1 MMWYLT
7 HSIGQSKLQ
16 RQSGFKESKKMDSI
30 SLWEELQKTVAII
43 WKKEGDAD
51 WDAKLQWRNNVLG
64 SVDK

>member
-1 MMWYLT
+1 MWYLT

-51 WDAKLQWRNNVLG
+51 WDAKL
-64 SVDK
+64 